1 MTQANP
7 EDTKRPLTISERVSW
22 MRKNDPDL
30 WADWMGDDSINDENL
45 ASWLTENGV
54 PEFVE

>member
-1 MTQANP
+1 MTQENYV
-7 EDTKRPLTISERVSW
+7 DIKRPLTISERVSW

>member
-30 WADWMGDDSINDENL
+30 WADWMGDDGINDENL
-45 ASWLTENGV
+45 AIWLTENGV
-54 PEFVE
+54 PEFIE